1 MLVRYHMTREVRTFA
16 PSTRALDALAQMR
29 DLRIRFAPVVEN
41 GELVGVVTERDL
53 LRKLPG
59 SAAEEERRA
68 GALILVSHAMSREIV
83 SIGENEHIEA
93 AARMM
98 FEHKFSGLP
107 VVEHDRLIGVL
118 TTGDLLHTLMQ
129 NEAAKEGH
137 RLTILLPS
145 FGPGMDLAQLC
156 IDAGLRV
163 NSLLSHRVRAGAF
176 LASVR
181 VTGPWEAVEAL
192 LVRLRR
198 DGAILVEGA
207 DLRET
212 A

>member
-1 MLVRYHMTREVRTFA
+1 MNRYCY
-16 PSTRALDALAQMR
+16 
-29 DLRIRFAPVVEN
+29 
-41 GELVGVVTERDL
+41 
-53 LRKLPG
+53 
-59 SAAEEERRA
+59 
-68 GALILVSHAMSREIV
+68 
-83 SIGENEHIEA
+83 A
-93 AARMM
+93 AALTASLTA
-98 FEHKFSGLP
+98 HSL
-107 VVEHDRLIGVL
+107 VADTVEL